1 MQEKPDWMNHVFHI
15 VIVSGHSEEEL
26 EFKKNAFKGMF
37 NKFKGGGL
45 VKYVEDLH
53 PALEKRFLDVPP
65 LAALAADFRKGGGFE
80 YTGAI
85 LPIDKV
91 GEAWQKG
98 IEISHKYGMVCS
110 YVHQVLTCHSVM
122 FGFNYSFNR
131 ADDKDIEI
139 TRKALEESN
148 RLSLELGGMIWK
160 GELGAQKMT
169 MEKMDPNTAQLI
181 QKVKKLLDP
190 NGIMNP
196 GNWEV

>member
-1 MQEKPDWMNHVFHI
+1 
-15 VIVSGHSEEEL
+15 
-26 EFKKNAFKGMF
+26 
-37 NKFKGGGL
+37 
-45 VKYVEDLH
+45 
-53 PALEKRFLDVPP
+53 
-65 LAALAADFRKGGGFE
+65 E

-91 GEAWQKG
+91 PEAWRKG
-98 IEISHKYGMVCS
+98 IDISRKYGMVCS

-131 ADDKDIEI
+131 ADEHDIEI

-148 RLSLELGGMIWK
+148 RLTLELGGMIWK
-160 GELGAQKMT
+160 GELGAQKLT

-181 QKVKKLLDP
+181 QKIKKLLDP

-196 GNWEV
+196 GNWEA